1 MPKLRFREKIFSLTN
16 SGTDKLIMFLGIP
29 IRIDRS
35 GYYKKFCAE
44 IPLENNKIVFDN
56 FNGGSYGCN
65 PKYIAEEILKRN
77 LPYEIVWLVKNVKK
91 ETNKGVFPPNI
102 KLVGYG
108 TKIALRELAGA
119 KLWINN
125 QRMNYFIKKGLR
137 KKEGQYFIQTWHGS
151 LGIKKLDADVD
162 AFTNEFKQEWVER
175 SKFDS
180 SMWDYLLTNSEF
192 ENEIFRRALWFNNEI
207 KQFGHPRNDIF
218 FKNSAEISK
227 KVKDFYEISEEKKIL
242 LYVPSFR
249 DDGDIECYKLE
260 YEKVLE
266 ALENKFGGEWVCIS
280 RLHPRAKKFDKD
292 LIPKENEEIIDGT
305 FYPDIQE
312 LLVSADCAITDYS
325 SCIFDFMLGK
335 KPGFIF
341 ATDIEKFN
349 TDRGFYYPLESTPFP
364 VSSDNE
370 TLIKNIENFDNERY
384 LREVDEF
391 LKDKGCMEDGHAS
404 ERTVDLI
411 EEIMAK
417 DIYADTRHCE
427 NIN

>member
-1 MPKLRFREKIFSLTN
+1 MPKLRPLEKIFSLTN

-35 GYYKKFCAE
+35 KYYKKYCEE
-44 IPLENNKIVFDN
+44 ISVQNNKIVIDN

-65 PKYIAEEILKRN
+65 PKYITEEILKRN

-91 ETNKGVFPPNI
+91 ETNKGAFPPNI

-108 TKIALRELAGA
+108 TKIALKELAGA

-218 FKNSAEISK
+218 FKNSEKILK
-227 KVKDFYEISEEKKIL
+227 KVKDFYEISQEKKIL

-249 DDGDIECYKLE
+249 DDGDIECYKLD
-260 YEKVLE
+260 YENILD
-266 ALENKFGGEWVCIS
+266 ALKNKFGSEWVCIS

-292 LIPKENEEIIDGT
+292 LIPKENERIIDGT

-364 VSSDNE
+364 VSSNNE
-370 TLIKNIENFDNERY
+370 TLIKNIKNFDNQKY
-384 LREVDEF
+384 LNEVEEF
-391 LKDKGCMEDGHAS
+391 LKGKGCMEDGHAS

-411 EEIMAK
+411 EEIMGRGK
-417 DIYADTRHCE
+417 
-427 NIN
+427 